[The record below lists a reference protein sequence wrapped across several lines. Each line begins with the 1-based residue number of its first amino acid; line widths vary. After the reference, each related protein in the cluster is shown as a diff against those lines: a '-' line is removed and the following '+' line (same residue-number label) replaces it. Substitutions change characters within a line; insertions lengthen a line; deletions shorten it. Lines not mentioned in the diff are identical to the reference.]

1 MAYEGELTPTAVMAA
16 ARWLKGHVLRT
27 PLDPSPALAEAS
39 GASEAFLKLESLQR
53 TGSFKIRGALNRL
66 FTLDEREHALGVV
79 AASAGNHALGVAEAV
94 TLLKL
99 RATLVVPKTASQAKI
114 AALRRY
120 PEEYVELMVEGT
132 GYDEAEFLAIQLVRQ
147 TNRRFG
153 GGLIIGVGLWAKA
166 VNPQIRVVGVQ
177 SSASRAMSAAFE
189 AGRLVTV
196 PVMDTLADG
205 ISGNI
210 EPGSP
215 MYDLARKYVD
225 EIVLVEEGQIAQA
238 MTWYIEQHHLIVE
251 GSGAVVLAALLNQY
265 VAGVSGKTV
274 AAVLTGRNVAT
285 ERLKALL

>member
-1 MAYEGELTPTAVMAA
+1 
-16 ARWLKGHVLRT
+16 
-27 PLDPSPALAEAS
+27 
-39 GASEAFLKLESLQR
+39 
-53 TGSFKIRGALNRL
+53 
-66 FTLDEREHALGVV
+66 
-79 AASAGNHALGVAEAV
+79 
-94 TLLKL
+94 
-99 RATLVVPKTASQAKI
+99 
-114 AALRRY
+114 
-120 PEEYVELMVEGT
+120 
-132 GYDEAEFLAIQLVRQ
+132 
-147 TNRRFG
+147 
-153 GGLIIGVGLWAKA
+153 
-166 VNPQIRVVGVQ
+166 
-177 SSASRAMSAAFE
+177 MSAAFE
-189 AGRLVTV
+189 AGHLVTV